1 MINTKNQWQKG
12 FPQLEIQPD
21 MIHVWRCSLDLPS
34 ANLENLL
41 GILQPDEFERAK
53 KFYFEKD
60 RNRFIA
66 ARSIL
71 RSILGLYL
79 NENPDQIKIGYTSF
93 GKPVLVPGSYFQNLH
108 FNLSHSEN
116 LALLAIAS
124 EGNVG
129 IDIEQIRY
137 DLDIEALASRFF
149 SKEEI
154 CVLEKMDAEKKM
166 EVFFQLWTRKEAF
179 LKATGKG
186 LSFPMEHCD
195 VSSADNRNFSPVI
208 IPITDISDQSNWYV
222 MDLEPAKEYM
232 AAIASDRP
240 NMLIS
245 LWDYSFNP

>member
-1 MINTKNQWQKG
+1 MNNTKNQWQKG
-12 FPQLEIQPD
+12 FPQSEIQPD
-21 MIHVWRCSLDLPS
+21 MIHVWRYTLDISLSQKEDFLR
-34 ANLENLL
+34 
-41 GILQPDEFERAK
+41 ILSQDEIERAK

-66 ARSIL
+66 ARCIM
-71 RSILGLYL
+71 RTILGLYL
-79 NENPDQIKIGYTSF
+79 NENPDQVKFGYTYF
-93 GKPVLVPGSYFQNLH
+93 GKPVLQSESYFQNLH

-116 LALLAIAS
+116 LALLAIS
-124 EGNVG
+124 CEGNVG

-137 DLDIEALASRFF
+137 YLDIEALASRFF

-154 CVLEKMDAEKKM
+154 SVLEKMDAEKKM

-179 LKATGKG
+179 LKAMGKG

-195 VSSADNRNFSPVI
+195 VSSANNSNFSPVI